1 MLFGTDPVDLRSGQ
15 INDSALEASSL
26 PAADRRRGGAIEAA
40 RHGCVQAVMLINHFA
55 APDPLGAPT
64 GSDLDTDLARLA

>member
-1 MLFGTDPVDLRSGQ
+1 LRLLRYQ
-15 INDSALEASSL
+15 LL
-26 PAADRRRGGAIEAA
+26 TAAAGAAIEAA
-40 RHGCVQAVMLINHFA
+40 RHGCVQAVLLINHFA